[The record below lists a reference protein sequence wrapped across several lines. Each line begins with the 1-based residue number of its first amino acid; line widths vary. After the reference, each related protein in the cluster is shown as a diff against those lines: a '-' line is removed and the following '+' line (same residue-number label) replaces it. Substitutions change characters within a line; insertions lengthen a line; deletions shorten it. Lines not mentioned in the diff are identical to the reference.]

1 MFVRTVPPTE
11 ARVEAGGEVEA
22 SAPVAAEDTAPGL
35 MVDLPPD
42 YEELLLADL
51 PHYDTLNIRQFV
63 LGSKTFIID
72 KHLKI
77 TSFKAFDHV

>member
-1 MFVRTVPPTE
+1 MFVRTVPRTE
-11 ARVEAGGEVEA
+11 ASMEAGGEVEA
-22 SAPVAAEDTAPGL
+22 SAPVEDTARGL

-51 PHYDTLNIRQFV
+51 PHYDTLNIKQFV
-63 LGSKTFIID
+63 LGGKTFIID

>member
-1 MFVRTVPPTE
+1 MFARTVPPTE
-11 ARVEAGGEVEA
+11 ARLEAGGEVELK
-22 SAPVAAEDTAPGL
+22 DTAPGL

-51 PHYDTLNIRQFV
+51 PHYDTLNIKQFV
-63 LGSKTFIID
+63 LGGKTFIID

-77 TSFKAFDHV
+77 TSFKAVDHV